1 MTDKSGA
8 QPGRMQSFSGKP
20 RGFRRRVRCR
30 AALCRRGL
38 RRSRDAFMD
47 QTGTLLRRVFR
58 DCWWLSAIVAMTV
71 FLPPLLMKPLPAWHD
86 PVALAILTLA
96 FGIAVLGWT
105 IAIMGSLQRWPG
117 LRLGLTLAIPLSMVM
132 LARMNARSILAHS
145 FGVSPD
151 AFPMTLDVL
160 TAVESLWLTFAGV
173 GLLLLLL
180 LFGLLILQMLAGAGG
195 AALRSAALV
204 LPLSVMA
211 AMPLA
216 SFLAI
221 MPDLPR
227 LARALDG
234 QATYLC
240 DFPTMLSKP
249 VAVTFLSDTQVL
261 AWMPDTAQPIVLPC
275 EMRPGH

>member
-1 MTDKSGA
+1 M
-8 QPGRMQSFSGKP
+8 
-20 RGFRRRVRCR
+20 
-30 AALCRRGL
+30 
-38 RRSRDAFMD
+38 
-47 QTGTLLRRVFR
+47 
-58 DCWWLSAIVAMTV
+58 
-71 FLPPLLMKPLPAWHD
+71 
-86 PVALAILTLA
+86 TLA

-195 AALRSAALV
+195 AACGRRHLSCRSA
-204 LPLSVMA
+204 
-211 AMPLA
+211 
-216 SFLAI
+216 
-221 MPDLPR
+221 
-227 LARALDG
+227 
-234 QATYLC
+234 
-240 DFPTMLSKP
+240 
-249 VAVTFLSDTQVL
+249 
-261 AWMPDTAQPIVLPC
+261 
-275 EMRPGH
+275 